1 MHCGSAE
8 RNGFMPGKKN
18 SSKNTAQ
25 AAKAATERSAGIA
38 HWPAPPTVSGRWML
52 IATGIAIGAAA
63 ACAWLTLCFL
73 FWQGSWQLLYHPTAA
88 VTRTTASVGLAFDPV
103 AFATTEAGLP
113 RLKGWW
119 IPSEAQSRF
128 TAIDLHGA
136 SGNVGDT
143 VDALKALHD
152 AGMNVLAFDYR
163 GYGQSEAMHPSEA
176 LWRED
181 AESAI
186 SYLTNTRHVPAASI
200 ILVGQ
205 ELGANL
211 ALEVAAAHP
220 ELGGVVLDAP
230 VNAPQDAIFNDP
242 RARLVPARL
251 LVRDRWDAHAA
262 AAGVLIPSL
271 WFYRAPAQSTQEAEQ
286 AAYSN
291 VTARKQEVWLPDASD
306 AGKSFG
312 SALTRWLD
320 DLPGEKAKP

>member
-1 MHCGSAE
+1 
-8 RNGFMPGKKN
+8 
-18 SSKNTAQ
+18 
-25 AAKAATERSAGIA
+25 
-38 HWPAPPTVSGRWML
+38 ML

-73 FWQGSWQLLYHPTAA
+73 FWQGSWQLLYHPAAA
-88 VTRTTASVGLAFDPV
+88 VTRTPASAGLGFDPI

-119 IPSEAQSRF
+119 IPGEAQSRF
-128 TAIDLHGA
+128 TAIYLHGA

-152 AGMNVLAFDYR
+152 AGLNVLAFDYR
-163 GYGQSEAMHPSEA
+163 GYGQSEAAHPSEA
-176 LWRED
+176 HWRED

-186 SYLTNTRHVPAASI
+186 EYLTNTRHIPTASI
-200 ILVGQ
+200 VLFGRG
-205 ELGANL
+205 LGANL
-211 ALEVAAAHP
+211 ALEAAATHP
-220 ELGGVVLDAP
+220 ELGGVVIDAP
-230 VNAPQDAIFNDP
+230 VNAPQDAIFRDP

-251 LVRDRWDAHAA
+251 LMRDRWDAHAA

-271 WFYRAPAQSTQEAEQ
+271 WFYRTPAQSATPQGAQEAEQ
-286 AAYSN
+286 AVYSW

-320 DLPGEKAKP
+320 DLRGEKAKL

>member
-1 MHCGSAE
+1 
-8 RNGFMPGKKN
+8 MPGKKN
-18 SSKNTAQ
+18 SSKNAVPTAR
-25 AAKAATERSAGIA
+25 AAHQRGAGVAHRS
-38 HWPAPPTVSGRWML
+38 APPTVSGRWML

-73 FWQGSWQLLYHPTAA
+73 FWQGSWQLLYQPAAA
-88 VTRTTASVGLAFDPV
+88 VTRTPASVGLGFDPI

-119 IPSEAQSRF
+119 IPGEAQSRF
-128 TAIDLHGA
+128 TAIYLHGA

-163 GYGQSEAMHPSEA
+163 GYGQSEAAHPSEA
-176 LWRED
+176 HWRED

-186 SYLTNTRHVPAASI
+186 EYLTNTRHIPAASI
-200 ILVGQ
+200 VLFGQ
-205 ELGANL
+205 GLGANL

-220 ELGGVVLDAP
+220 DLGGVVMDAP

-251 LVRDRWDAHAA
+251 LMRDRWDAHAA
-262 AAGVLIPSL
+262 AADLLIPSL
-271 WFYRAPAQSTQEAEQ
+271 WFYRTGAQSSMPQGTQEAEQ
-286 AAYSN
+286 AAYSRI
-291 VTARKQEVWLPDASD
+291 TARKQGVWLPDASD

-320 DLPGEKAKP
+320 DLPAEKAKP

>member
-1 MHCGSAE
+1 M
-8 RNGFMPGKKN
+8 
-18 SSKNTAQ
+18 
-25 AAKAATERSAGIA
+25 
-38 HWPAPPTVSGRWML
+38 
-52 IATGIAIGAAA
+52 IATSIAIGAAA

-73 FWQGSWQLLYHPTAA
+73 FWQGSWQLLYQPTAA
-88 VTRTTASVGLAFDPV
+88 LTHTPASVGLAFDPV

-119 IPSEAQSRF
+119 VPDDAQSRF
-128 TAIDLHGA
+128 TAVYLHGA

-163 GYGQSEAMHPSEA
+163 GYGQSEAAHPSEA
-176 LWRED
+176 RWRED

-186 SYLTNTRHVPAASI
+186 YYLANTRHVPAASI

-205 ELGANL
+205 GRGANL

-230 VNAPQDAIFNDP
+230 LAAPQDAIFRDP

-251 LVRDRWDAHAA
+251 LMRDRWDANAA

-271 WFYRAPAQSTQEAEQ
+271 WFYQASTQRPMSQGEQ
-286 AAYSN
+286 AGEQATYSK